1 MATTLQLD
9 HNVECDRSGIQGT
22 RLLVFAEQGMWL
34 AQLVHKVSVPVV
46 RVVRIFAAHFP
57 YAFIEIVTSCK
68 GIVKIRN
75 LCRMHIY
82 MK

>member
-9 HNVECDRSGIQGT
+9 HYVKCDRSGVQGT

-34 AQLVHKVSVPVV
+34 AQLVHKVPVPVV
-46 RVVRIFAAHFP
+46 GVVRISATHFP
-57 YAFIEIVTSCK
+57 YAFIEIVTPCK

-75 LCRMHIY
+75 VCTMHIH